1 MKRLILFFMLFMLS
15 LSIAST
21 AYEPQRSKMRLQTLD
36 NYVVTLNID
45 GEDNAKITQSF
56 DIVNRHRE
64 PIIPGR
70 AKLVLFGGLDP
81 EDIVISIGGSRRM
94 ISEENVIL
102 EDGNNVI
109 YYEIWRP
116 IDPLER
122 LNVEVNFNSEVDPQG
137 LMFKQ
142 LNLNFGEPD
151 VEIEKMALS
160 VSFPAN
166 NRLTYSNLGTSKI
179 DGNSVLIEIPS
190 EFVNNEDESILVE
203 YSSLPLPVMPFNGY
217 WLWLLLIVMSAGIMM
232 MKIFSRREVGSKN
245 AA

>member
-1 MKRLILFFMLFMLS
+1 MKRLILFFMLFMLF
-15 LSIAST
+15 LSVAST

-45 GEDNAKITQSF
+45 GEDNARITQSF

-116 IDPLER
+116 IDPRER
-122 LNVEVNFNSEVDPQG
+122 LTVEVNFNSEVDPQG

-142 LNLNFGEPD
+142 LSLNFGEPD

-166 NRLTYSNLGTSKI
+166 NRLTYSNLGTSMI

-190 EFVNNEDESILVE
+190 EFVNNEDESIVVE

-245 AA
+245 VA